1 MKQKHFLVDYINTAD
16 IHAMRLNEALMQVK
30 QLVPLPILSIS
41 QLSTQQLAF
50 LDMVTLRFGKLQ
62 DIVGVKIMPLIL
74 EILAEDAITFID
86 KLNKL
91 EKLGYI
97 SSSDWWIELR
107 ELRNQIAHDYPNNEK
122 LICANISM
130 LVDKSAELLDFWNV
144 LKTKLANLVD
154 VRN

>member
-1 MKQKHFLVDYINTAD
+1 MKQKHFLVDYTNTAD

-30 QLVPLPILSIS
+30 QLIPLPILSIS

-74 EILAEDAITFID
+74 EILAEDAMTFID

-130 LVDKSAELLDFWNV
+130 LVDKSTELLDFWNV
-144 LKTKLANLVD
+144 LKTKITNLVD